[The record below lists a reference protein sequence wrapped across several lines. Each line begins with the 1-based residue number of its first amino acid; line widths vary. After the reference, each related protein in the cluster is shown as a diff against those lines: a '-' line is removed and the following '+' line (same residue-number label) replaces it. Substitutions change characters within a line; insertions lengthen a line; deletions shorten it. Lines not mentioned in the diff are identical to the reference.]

1 MLEIWCTG
9 APYEIGHQHGTQ
21 AKDKVIGSLS
31 FYKDLFQSTCDMN
44 WADVSQQAAT
54 YVESLQK
61 LCPRY
66 VEEIQG
72 LADGAG
78 VQFLDILA
86 LNVRTEIMFGLFTDN
101 PSLDIKSDGC
111 TSLACPD
118 PRGTMLLAQNWDWQ
132 VRQAANLFVCHIS
145 QPGTAIP
152 DIAMVTEGGVIGKI
166 GLNSSGVGVCLNAIR
181 ARGLDSSKLPVH
193 LALRMAL
200 ESKSRA
206 AAIERINAA
215 GIAGS
220 AHILL
225 SDEFG
230 ATGLECTSIGIKE
243 IQMDDDGSIVH
254 ANHLMLDHPDVD
266 EPVWLSDSLHR
277 VTRIDK
283 LLKEKSFSSPITTS
297 SLFELFKDEDGF
309 PEAINR
315 CQVDTSDVETLF
327 NIIMDLGAKKA
338 VVSVG
343 RPTEYTQRIELSF

>member
-1 MLEIWCTG
+1 MLEIRCTG
-9 APYEIGHQHGTQ
+9 TPYEIGNQHGTQ
-21 AKDKVIGSLS
+21 AKDKVAGSIS
-31 FYKDLFQSTCDMN
+31 FYKDLFQATCDLD
-44 WADVSQQAAT
+44 WAEVSQQAST

-78 VQFLDILA
+78 VQFLDVLA
-86 LNVRTEIMFGLFTDN
+86 LNVRTEIMFGLFTHD

-111 TSLACPD
+111 TSLACQNPS
-118 PRGTMLLAQNWDWQ
+118 GTMLLAQNWDWQ

-145 QPGTAIP
+145 QPDTSLP
-152 DIAMVTEGGVIGKI
+152 NIAMVTEGGVIGKI

-181 ARGLDSSKLPVH
+181 ARGLDPSKLPVH
-193 LALRMAL
+193 LALRTAL

-206 AAIERINAA
+206 AAIEQINAA

-243 IQMDDDGSIVH
+243 IQMDGDGSIVH
-254 ANHLMLDHPDVD
+254 ANHLVLEHPGVD
-266 EPVWLSDSLHR
+266 EPVWLPDSPHR
-277 VTRIDK
+277 TARIDK
-283 LLKEKSFSSPITTS
+283 LLKGKASSSPITAS
-297 SLFELFKDEDGF
+297 SLFELFKDEQGF

-315 CQVDTSDVETLF
+315 CQVGTSDVETLF
-327 NIIMDLGAKKA
+327 NIIMDLGEKKA
-338 VVSVG
+338 IVSVG